1 MEVHGQLCA
10 LATLPQQKESLIP
23 HEWEASWTPE
33 PVQMFQR
40 EKYLA
45 PTRNQIPDFQ
55 AHSLVTIPTELTR
68 LPAINI
74 KIRRFV

>member
-10 LATLPQQKESLIP
+10 LAALLQRKGSLVP
-23 HEWEASWTPE
+23 HEQEASLTSE
-33 PVQMFQR
+33 PVHMFQR

-45 PTRNQIPDFQ
+45 PTRNQTPDFP

-74 KIRRFV
+74 KK